1 MKIKWKLF
9 FSTLLVVT
17 LGFCMGGSL
26 FLARNFQ
33 HILDSRLE
41 QAGLEHYTTQ
51 YVFELQLNGTL
62 AITENHRSDILI
74 KAAAWAAENLSWQE
88 QTFCVSHEDG
98 TILYSNFPARIGEQD
113 ILDTFE
119 NAPQGKLVS
128 DGEHYDLLVT
138 TVCDWSGVRFLLTT
152 SREVTDLFLEL
163 RWQAGNMLLI
173 SAGMILLLGVV
184 LLVVSGTLTGR
195 IEKLDHAAHQLAGG
209 DYSRRVQISGQDEIA
224 RLGESFNQMA
234 GAVEENIHRL
244 ESYAKS
250 RDEFAANFSHE
261 LKTPMT
267 SIIGYADLLRSR
279 RCDEETTIQ
288 AAQYIFE
295 EGKRLEQLAQKLL
308 SLMKLR
314 QTRIELSSNDLGP
327 VLPQAA
333 ASVRPLCESKSVQ
346 LRLPDCGAQAVFDL
360 ALLQTLLVNLLRNAA
375 AACDKNGLIQILLE
389 EKEDRWVISVRDNG
403 CGIPTEDI
411 PRLTEEFYR
420 VDRSRTRA
428 GGGTGLGLAI
438 CREIAKLHG
447 SELCITST
455 LGTGTTV
462 SFELGKEGVTG

>member
-1 MKIKWKLF
+1 
-9 FSTLLVVT
+9 
-17 LGFCMGGSL
+17 
-26 FLARNFQ
+26 
-33 HILDSRLE
+33 
-41 QAGLEHYTTQ
+41 
-51 YVFELQLNGTL
+51 
-62 AITENHRSDILI
+62 
-74 KAAAWAAENLSWQE
+74 
-88 QTFCVSHEDG
+88 
-98 TILYSNFPARIGEQD
+98 
-113 ILDTFE
+113 
-119 NAPQGKLVS
+119 
-128 DGEHYDLLVT
+128 
-138 TVCDWSGVRFLLTT
+138 
-152 SREVTDLFLEL
+152 
-163 RWQAGNMLLI
+163 MLLI

-314 QTRIELSSNDLGP
+314 QTQMELSSNNLGM
-327 VLPQAA
+327 VLSQAA
-333 ASVRPLCESKSVQ
+333 ASVRPLCESKGVQ
-346 LRLPDCGAQAVFDL
+346 LQLPNCEAQARFDL

-375 AACDKNGLIQILLE
+375 AACDEQGIIQILLDE
-389 EKEDRWVISVRDNG
+389 EKDHWTISVRDNG
-403 CGIPTEDI
+403 CGIPNQDI

-462 SFELGKEGVTG
+462 SFELGKEGATG